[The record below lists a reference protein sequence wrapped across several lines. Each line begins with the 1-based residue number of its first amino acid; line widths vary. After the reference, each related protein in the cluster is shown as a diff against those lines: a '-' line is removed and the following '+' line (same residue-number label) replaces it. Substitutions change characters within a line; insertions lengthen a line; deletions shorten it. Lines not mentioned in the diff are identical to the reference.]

1 VGKTQSH
8 PGDDLRSATMKFLLA
23 ILVLFGP
30 LVQAAEGHIVLPKQ
44 AWSFEGARAA
54 WDKDELYRGYT
65 VATQVCMACHSFK
78 YVSHRDL
85 MRVGFT
91 EAEVQTLAKALNMDI
106 NAKLKT
112 GMDEATAQ
120 ETFGKVPPDLSLM
133 NRARAG
139 FADYTYALLTGY
151 SENPAEIAQALPNGV
166 PAGAHFNKYYPGH
179 AIAMPNA
186 LTGPDLV
193 TYHDGKAASVEQMAR
208 DVTAFM
214 QWTAEPEL
222 MERQQLGMYVLI
234 YLILFTLLA
243 YFTKRVI
250 WKDVKGH

>member
-1 VGKTQSH
+1 
-8 PGDDLRSATMKFLLA
+8 MKIVLA
-23 ILVLFGP
+23 ALLVLSPF
-30 LVQAAEGHIVLPKQ
+30 AYASEGVDLPHRKD
-44 AWSFEGARAA
+44 WSFEGVRAG
-54 WDKDELYRGYT
+54 WNKDELYRGYT

-106 NAKLKT
+106 NAKLLT
-112 GMDEATAQ
+112 GMDEATAK

-139 FADYTYALLTGY
+139 GPDYAYWLLHGY
-151 SENPAEIAQALPNGV
+151 SEDAATIAKYLPNGV
-166 PAGAHFNKYYPGH
+166 PPGAHFNKYYPGH
-179 AIAMPNA
+179 AIAMPNP
-186 LTGPDLV
+186 LTGDDLV
-193 TYHDGKAASVEQMAR
+193 TYHDGTKATIDQMAH
-208 DVTAFM
+208 DVTTFM
-214 QWTAEPEL
+214 QFTAEPERFD
-222 MERQQLGMYVLI
+222 RQRTGVFVLI
-234 YLILFTLLA
+234 YLLLFTLLA

>member
-1 VGKTQSH
+1 
-8 PGDDLRSATMKFLLA
+8 MKFLFTALLLLA
-23 ILVLFGP
+23 PFSYAGGGV
-30 LVQAAEGHIVLPKQ
+30 ELPHRSD
-44 AWSFEGARAA
+44 WSFQGLRAG

-106 NAKLKT
+106 NAKLLT
-112 GMDEATAQ
+112 GMDEATAK

-133 NRARAG
+133 NRARVG
-139 FADYTYALLTGY
+139 GADYTAALLHGY
-151 SENPAEIAQALPNGV
+151 SEDPAEIAKYFPSGLPQ
-166 PAGAHFNKYYPGH
+166 GAYFNKYYPGH
-179 AIAMPNA
+179 AIAMANP
-186 LTGPDLV
+186 LSGPDLV
-193 TYHDGKAASVEQMAR
+193 TYHDGKPATVDQMTK
-208 DVTAFM
+208 DVTTFM
-214 QWTAEPEL
+214 QFTAEPERF
-222 MERQQLGMYVLI
+222 ERNHTGVFVLI
-234 YLILFTLLA
+234 YLVLFTLLA